1 MNTTL
6 NVYNNAFTRY
16 AWLLLVIG
24 IVIFYAWILN
34 PIGLEIQFDSCY
46 YIRGAL
52 NIQNGLGYTSG
63 GKLINHYPAGM
74 SWMYAFLSELFNN
87 SIYNIAYW
95 SHLVSLLGI
104 GIIFKQLMR
113 LLNITAPIQYLGLI
127 LFLFSSPMWK
137 ITFLL
142 LTELHALFFLTVCTF
157 LLFKFIQKPKQTGL
171 LFIIGILF
179 GISLL
184 FRFAMI
190 GFLGGFLLV
199 VLWQAKTDWRKGL
212 KHTFLMCLPVIIIFL
227 SYSTYIRLHYEQ
239 ESVDRIL
246 LWHPITREKV
256 FFYFRT
262 PFTWLFDIDYTKRKT
277 IFLLYGLV
285 CLILVGLSWL
295 VYKNKKK
302 VSLFT
307 FNHQTIYIA
316 IMMIS
321 VIYCLFLAL
330 SISLFDWATPLD
342 TRILSPLSIYF
353 YLIVIS
359 AFDVLYKQSSSKWLS
374 LSGLLAL
381 TVVFNWSATKSFP
394 DRMTTPHLF
403 NHPDWQVVAK
413 AIVCDSQEVWLR
425 RDRKIYTN
433 AHFFWRS
440 LDDRPVNRIPELYY
454 RVEKRIN
461 THIHD
466 DLLSL
471 QQDIAND
478 KSQLV
483 YFHKIRTG
491 DNHVPKKKLL
501 SYFSDSSRFVFNDFE
516 KGFIIQGKKR
526 N

>member
-1 MNTTL
+1 
-6 NVYNNAFTRY
+6 
-16 AWLLLVIG
+16 
-24 IVIFYAWILN
+24 
-34 PIGLEIQFDSCY
+34 
-46 YIRGAL
+46 
-52 NIQNGLGYTSG
+52 
-63 GKLINHYPAGM
+63 
-74 SWMYAFLSELFNN
+74 
-87 SIYNIAYW
+87 
-95 SHLVSLLGI
+95 
-104 GIIFKQLMR
+104 
-113 LLNITAPIQYLGLI
+113 
-127 LFLFSSPMWK
+127 
-137 ITFLL
+137 
-142 LTELHALFFLTVCTF
+142 
-157 LLFKFIQKPKQTGL
+157 
-171 LFIIGILF
+171 
-179 GISLL
+179 
-184 FRFAMI
+184 
-190 GFLGGFLLV
+190 
-199 VLWQAKTDWRKGL
+199 
-212 KHTFLMCLPVIIIFL
+212 
-227 SYSTYIRLHYEQ
+227 
-239 ESVDRIL
+239 
-246 LWHPITREKV
+246 
-256 FFYFRT
+256 
-262 PFTWLFDIDYTKRKT
+262 
-277 IFLLYGLV
+277 
-285 CLILVGLSWL
+285 
-295 VYKNKKK
+295 
-302 VSLFT
+302 
-307 FNHQTIYIA
+307 
-316 IMMIS
+316 MMIS

-454 RVEKRIN
+454 LVEKRIN

-491 DNHVPKKKLL
+491 DKHVPKKKLL